1 MRYLITVEY
10 DGSAYA
16 GWQSQKNAVAVQDVL
31 NAALSDLFSKD
42 IKTEGSG
49 RTDSGVS
56 ALGQTAHFDAEKLID
71 PEKIPF
77 AVNTRLPDDI
87 RVLSATTVSDDF
99 HARYSV
105 KKKTYIYR
113 FYISRILSPTRR
125 RTHTQLV
132 PPVDFDLMKRAAA
145 DLIGTHDFA
154 GFSSTGSHITN
165 TVRTLSYANLEQHGD
180 EITLTVTGDGFL
192 YNMVRIIAGTLA
204 FIGKGKLPP
213 TAIKDTLATK
223 SRKSA
228 GKTYPPEG
236 LCLLKVEYEN

>member
-31 NAALSDLFSKD
+31 NAALSDLFSED

-56 ALGQTAHFDAEKLID
+56 AKGQTAHFDAEKAID

-77 AVNTRLPDDI
+77 AVNTRLPYDI
-87 RVLSATTVSDDF
+87 RVLTAKTVSDDF

-105 KKKTYIYR
+105 KKKTYVYK
-113 FYISRILSPTRR
+113 FYVSRILSPTRR
-125 RTHTQLV
+125 KTHAQLV
-132 PPVDFDLMKRAAA
+132 PPVDFELMKDAAR

-165 TVRTLSYANLEQHGD
+165 TVRTLSYVNLEQSGD
-180 EITLTVTGDGFL
+180 EITLTLTGDGFL

-213 TAIKDTLATK
+213 SSVRSVLETK
-223 SRKSA
+223 NRKLA

-236 LCLLKVEYEN
+236 LCLVKVEYI